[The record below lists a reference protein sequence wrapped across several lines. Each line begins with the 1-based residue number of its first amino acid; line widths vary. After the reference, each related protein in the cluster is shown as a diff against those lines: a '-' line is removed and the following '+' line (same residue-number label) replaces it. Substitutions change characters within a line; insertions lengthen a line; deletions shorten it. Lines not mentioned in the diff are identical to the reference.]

1 MLEKIDLLKIDGFKN
16 HPYKVNDDESL
27 KELASSIKENGL
39 LNPLI
44 VRLKSNGRYELIS
57 GHRRKKAM
65 ESIGI
70 SEAEVYVKK
79 LSDEEATIEMVDSNM
94 YREKVLPSEKAFAYK
109 MKLEALKHQG
119 KSLSSKGTKSHSV
132 DEIDD
137 TKTQIYRY
145 VRLTYLIPEL
155 LQLVD
160 DTVLKDKRAVLTMG
174 LKPVVEFIIFNKRR
188 AKIGIYGDYIRGFN
202 SKSCS
207 NNRNKK
213 IK

>member
-119 KSLSSKGTKSHSV
+119 KSLSPKGTKSHSV

-145 VRLTYLIPEL
+145 VRLTYLIPEFHCFIPGL
-155 LQLVD
+155 LFPETWHPSISLFHTGITFPGNMSSQY
-160 DTVLKDKRAVLTMG
+160 
-174 LKPVVEFIIFNKRR
+174 FIVSF
-188 AKIGIYGDYIRGFN
+188 
-202 SKSCS
+202 
-207 NNRNKK
+207 
-213 IK
+213 

>member
-70 SEAEVYVKK
+70 SEAEVYVKT

-119 KSLSSKGTKSHSV
+119 G
-132 DEIDD
+132 
-137 TKTQIYRY
+137 
-145 VRLTYLIPEL
+145 
-155 LQLVD
+155 LV
-160 DTVLKDKRAVLTMG
+160 
-174 LKPVVEFIIFNKRR
+174 IIN
-188 AKIGIYGDYIRGFN
+188 
-202 SKSCS
+202 
-207 NNRNKK
+207 
-213 IK
+213 